1 MKNNKGINLIALIV
15 MIIVMIILATIAIK
29 TGTDAYQNALKT
41 KGAEERKQVEYA
53 ISDRFGDYQRN
64 ETANPLVGFIIPD
77 EDIETE
83 AKAKNY
89 LISKFKGEYGK
100 LATDDEIQN
109 NTVSLKNM
117 ETGYQETLSL
127 EEATRILIYSDLID
141 LGVENTNL
149 NAIYLVNYYSNDVVG
164 PIN

>member
-15 MIIVMIILATIAIK
+15 MIIVMIILAAIAIK

-77 EDIETE
+77 EDVETE

-109 NTVSLKNM
+109 NTQRKLIEKFVADNFNEM
-117 ETGYQETLSL
+117 EY
-127 EEATRILIYSDLID
+127 TRILIYSDLID